1 MNDLENWTT
10 EELIQ
15 VYDMQEKYTE
25 KIIDFIR
32 HDEENEVYKFMKLI
46 PELHNYENLGN
57 AEQEIYNRK
66 EFTAKK
72 FAKEIPKGRFIYKD
86 ISDKWKGADNLR
98 EIFEEKY
105 QWEFAEGRPKDLAVF
120 AGNKDVALK
129 KYSADRYEKL
139 RREIPQKLQNR
150 IKNLIKEYS
159 QEIEEKAILTA
170 VYGYTNGILNS
181 ELLRYSKEHK
191 PEFEKLQWLI
201 QQERADTIVGAYDL
215 QSGLKIYHSE
225 LKGSELTGM
234 IRKYLL
240 DKEIFEIAYGEK
252 TAELLIQA
260 EEKVKKL
267 ASRYDFVNTEE
278 KIPVLENHKVC
289 LFGTREQKLKIPYK
303 ADPFCVSD
311 KDLEII
317 LEEEAKK
324 YEREGFSK
332 KYYGNFQMLFRS
344 ADVCNFE
351 LFANG

>member
-191 PEFEKLQWLI
+191 PEFEKLQ
-201 QQERADTIVGAYDL
+201 
-215 QSGLKIYHSE
+215 
-225 LKGSELTGM
+225 
-234 IRKYLL
+234 
-240 DKEIFEIAYGEK
+240 
-252 TAELLIQA
+252 
-260 EEKVKKL
+260 
-267 ASRYDFVNTEE
+267 
-278 KIPVLENHKVC
+278 
-289 LFGTREQKLKIPYK
+289 
-303 ADPFCVSD
+303 CV
-311 KDLEII
+311 
-317 LEEEAKK
+317 
-324 YEREGFSK
+324 
-332 KYYGNFQMLFRS
+332 
-344 ADVCNFE
+344 
-351 LFANG
+351 